1 METNELNYSWTF
13 WVDKP
18 DLTIS
23 DENWEQFL
31 IKIERFDSVEKF
43 WSIFN
48 NFLLPSEFQV
58 GMNIHLF
65 KSNIEPKWE
74 DVNNLKGG
82 KWMITIPKQT
92 DSSINKLW
100 EKTVVTLICGT
111 KSESIVENINGVV
124 LSVRKNLIKISLWT
138 KGYFNK
144 SIQLKIGKFW
154 KKIIKDIYLL
164 QNMILEYFPHIS
176 LLNN

>member
-100 EKTVVTLICGT
+100 EKTVVTLIC
-111 KSESIVENINGVV
+111 
-124 LSVRKNLIKISLWT
+124 
-138 KGYFNK
+138 
-144 SIQLKIGKFW
+144 
-154 KKIIKDIYLL
+154 
-164 QNMILEYFPHIS
+164 
-176 LLNN
+176 